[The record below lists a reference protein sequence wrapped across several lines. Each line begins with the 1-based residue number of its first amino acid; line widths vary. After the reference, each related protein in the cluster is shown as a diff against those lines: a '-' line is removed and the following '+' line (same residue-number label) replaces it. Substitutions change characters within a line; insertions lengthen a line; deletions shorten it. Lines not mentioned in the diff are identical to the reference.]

1 MRLAMVCVLCAT
13 AMVGGIPQGITGVW
27 SGSFNENFPETA
39 TRFRLFLRLRD
50 GKLNGVLTVLSD
62 PKITTPIS
70 NAECDSEGCGFEVI
84 DNADGEV
91 YTWRVEPHGTRL
103 IGNRNCGHM
112 TPLGI
117 GVCAR
122 LFGVRGKKISK

>member
-1 MRLAMVCVLCAT
+1 MA
-13 AMVGGIPQGITGVW
+13 GGIPQGITGIW
-27 SGSFNENFPETA
+27 NGSFNGQPVELKPDGTYPEIV
-39 TRFRLFLRLRD
+39 TRFRLVLRLRD

-62 PKITTPIS
+62 PKLTTPIR
-70 NAECDSEGCGFEVI
+70 NAQCDSEGCGFEII
-84 DNADGEV
+84 DNSDGEV

-103 IGNRNCGHM
+103 IGNRNCGHI

-122 LFGVRGKKISK
+122 LFGIRGTKTSR